1 MRKLIAAGIL
11 LFILTIGI
19 ACNHKE
25 SSYEQNLNHHLS
37 KPVNLQI
44 SKLEGQDYVV
54 YKKME
59 DNEAVKMVL
68 DILSNVPWENAK
80 VSMHGKP
87 DYKIQTVNIDPAVSY
102 EPVTFAFWLTP
113 KKDRFE
119 VIIQGQ
125 SKYGKMTTEDTKRL
139 LSILEAP

>member
-1 MRKLIAAGIL
+1 MRKFFAAGIL

-25 SSYEQNLNHHLS
+25 SSYEQNLHHHFS

-44 SKLEGQDYVV
+44 SKLKGQGYVD

-59 DNEAVKMVL
+59 DDETLKTVL
-68 DILSNVPWENAK
+68 DILLNVPWENAK
-80 VSMHGKP
+80 VSMRGKP

-102 EPVTFAFWLTP
+102 EPATFAFWLTP

-119 VIIQGQ
+119 VIILGL
-125 SKYGKMTTEDTKRL
+125 SKYGKMTMEDTKRL